1 MPTIL
6 SSFRFRLFSAVLLIT
21 FNAPHVSALETLKST
36 QKQRNATV
44 EILNTLDARHFVDMD
59 VDDQLSARFLKAY
72 IEKLDPSK
80 SFFLQSDINEF
91 NKKRFLLDDEIKKG
105 VNNTGFTIYQRFKER
120 ISQRLT
126 KVISSLKNNT
136 IDTDYSIDEE
146 IVTDAEVAN
155 WPQSDKEANE
165 LWRKRIK
172 SFFLAQKLAEED
184 YEKTRK
190 DLVKR
195 YEGQLDRI
203 EKNKAE
209 DVYEIYINSFTEL
222 YDPHTNYLSP
232 RSSESFSIRMSLSL
246 EGIGAVLQTEDEY
259 TKVVRIVTAGPAAKQ
274 GQLKPADRIIG
285 VAQGNGEMV
294 NVVGWRLDD
303 VVDLIRGPKDS
314 IVRLNTLSSNAADTT
329 PRIIRIKRDKVKLE
343 DQAAQKAIIELK
355 DENGKLFK
363 IGVIDIPAFYLD
375 FEAFV
380 KRNPNYRSTTKDVN
394 RLLYELQREGVDG
407 VIVDLRDNGGGS
419 LYEATSVT
427 DLFIDKGPVVQIG
440 KDDKKQSNFSQNNAR
455 YQGPL
460 VVLINRLS
468 ASASEIFA
476 GAIQDYQRGIIVGS
490 QSFGKGTVQTL
501 TPLKSQGE
509 LKITESKFYR
519 VSGGSTQHRGVIP
532 DILMPELI
540 NTKEVGESSYD
551 TALAWSKT
559 APVIYN
565 RYFSLN
571 RLLEPLTTKHEGRI
585 TSNPDFVYMNEQ
597 KDLLNSLNANK
608 TVSLN
613 EKKRLKEK
621 QRIENISLG
630 IENKRRKAKGLTA
643 FESYEALK
651 DNNEKENDK
660 RAAAAGTTVI
670 DTSDDAILKEAGYI
684 LKDYVDLLTTPNN
697 RVAAGQK

>member
-1 MPTIL
+1 
-6 SSFRFRLFSAVLLIT
+6 
-21 FNAPHVSALETLKST
+21 
-36 QKQRNATV
+36 
-44 EILNTLDARHFVDMD
+44 
-59 VDDQLSARFLKAY
+59 
-72 IEKLDPSK
+72 
-80 SFFLQSDINEF
+80 
-91 NKKRFLLDDEIKKG
+91 
-105 VNNTGFTIYQRFKER
+105 
-120 ISQRLT
+120 
-126 KVISSLKNNT
+126 
-136 IDTDYSIDEE
+136 
-146 IVTDAEVAN
+146 
-155 WPQSDKEANE
+155 
-165 LWRKRIK
+165 
-172 SFFLAQKLAEED
+172 
-184 YEKTRK
+184 
-190 DLVKR
+190 
-195 YEGQLDRI
+195 
-203 EKNKAE
+203 
-209 DVYEIYINSFTEL
+209 
-222 YDPHTNYLSP
+222 
-232 RSSESFSIRMSLSL
+232 
-246 EGIGAVLQTEDEY
+246 
-259 TKVVRIVTAGPAAKQ
+259 
-274 GQLKPADRIIG
+274 
-285 VAQGNGEMV
+285 
-294 NVVGWRLDD
+294 
-303 VVDLIRGPKDS
+303 
-314 IVRLNTLSSNAADTT
+314 
-329 PRIIRIKRDKVKLE
+329 
-343 DQAAQKAIIELK
+343 
-355 DENGKLFK
+355 
-363 IGVIDIPAFYLD
+363 
-375 FEAFV
+375 
-380 KRNPNYRSTTKDVN
+380 
-394 RLLYELQREGVDG
+394 
-407 VIVDLRDNGGGS
+407 
-419 LYEATSVT
+419 
-427 DLFIDKGPVVQIG
+427 
-440 KDDKKQSNFSQNNAR
+440 
-455 YQGPL
+455 
-460 VVLINRLS
+460 
-468 ASASEIFA
+468 
-476 GAIQDYQRGIIVGS
+476 
-490 QSFGKGTVQTL
+490 VQTL